1 MNKKNAGTLEG
12 IILILP
18 VTLVVMGAVLL
29 APIMTKLMEAF
40 GHINYAN
47 ILVPILISLPA
58 LCIALF
64 APVAGIMAD
73 KIGRRRLLITAMTIY
88 GCLGTLPVI
97 LDSYLPLLLSRIGV
111 GLCEA
116 VIITCSTAL
125 IGDHFHGP
133 KRDKWLG
140 SQAALS
146 TFSAMLLFPISGAL
160 GATFGWQGPF
170 AIYSVALLM
179 MLLVV
184 VFIKDVP
191 ASKEPQSDTTEAFP
205 WAHVLK
211 ACGFTLFG
219 GVMFY
224 VLQFQMGNALTA
236 FGIDEPAQT
245 GLSLSIASIGIILGA
260 LLFRVANQ
268 RVTLKRLVAIEF
280 MLIALGFFGMS
291 VATSPTMLVVSGFIN
306 QLGAGLMLPTLLTWA
321 VSPLK
326 YVFRGKGTG
335 IWQSTFAIG
344 QFTSSI
350 TFALVLG
357 LLGKENILNA
367 FAVYGTVSLIMVFMA
382 IKFVKEHSTTAKG

>member
-1 MNKKNAGTLEG
+1 MNKENAGTLEG

-47 ILVPILISLPA
+47 ILVPILISIPA

-64 APVAGIMAD
+64 APMAGIMAD
-73 KIGRRRLLITAMTIY
+73 RIGRRRLLITAMTIY

-160 GATFGWQGPF
+160 GAKFGWQGPF

-179 MLLVV
+179 MLMVV

-191 ASKEPQSDTTEAFP
+191 ASKEPQSSTTEAFP

-211 ACGFTLFG
+211 VCGFTLFG

-236 FGIDEPAQT
+236 FGIDDPAQT

-268 RVTLKRLVAIEF
+268 RIALKRLVAIEF
-280 MLIALGFFGMS
+280 VLIALGFFGMS
-291 VATSPTMLVVSGFIN
+291 VATSPTMLVVSGFVN

-350 TFALVLG
+350 TFALILG

-382 IKFVKEHSTTAKG
+382 IRFVKEHSTTSKG